1 MIKYA
6 LTPMLD
12 FTKDI
17 NLDTIRFSEAIEL
30 FSSKLTEKIEAAER
44 NALYREGKGAD
55 LSLIKWL
62 LCDSGAKISYISE
75 YVGLSRQTLYNIKKF
90 LDPKKIQYKNAVLLT
105 QLAYK
110 IKYENLEFASKSKK
124 KAVSNQNINNS
135 SRLKTI
141 AYRFLGK
148 QIQTV
153 DVDQFSE
160 IISKRLEEMEK
171 KQ

>member
-1 MIKYA
+1 M
-6 LTPMLD
+6 
-12 FTKDI
+12 
-17 NLDTIRFSEAIEL
+17 
-30 FSSKLTEKIEAAER
+30 
-44 NALYREGKGAD
+44 
-55 LSLIKWL
+55 
-62 LCDSGAKISYISE
+62 
-75 YVGLSRQTLYNIKKF
+75 
-90 LDPKKIQYKNAVLLT
+90 LT

-160 IISKRLEEMEK
+160 IISERLEEMEK